1 MRALQ
6 PPVADGFE
14 LARGGSLA
22 GLFAA
27 GELPA
32 RPLLIGTNRDD
43 ISLFLGFTPAEAL
56 PELFGLPMV
65 NELMLRESVR
75 RFFPA
80 TSRANRT
87 AVLERYPL
95 SRYPPGDRYRRALFD
110 LSTDGYFACPSR
122 RVARVAAARLPGRA
136 FRYVFSADLSDG
148 AFAPGL
154 SGWLRRFL
162 DREVRP
168 WLGAYHGAN
177 EVVFWHADDRAAR
190 LSPDERALGRR
201 MVEHWVSFVKS
212 GAPLPSWP
220 GMGDRDEPFL
230 ELRLEGDRPG
240 RGWHADECTLL
251 EQFRFVWN
259 PLTLSHRPFL
269 EPVAS

>member
-1 MRALQ
+1 
-6 PPVADGFE
+6 
-14 LARGGSLA
+14 
-22 GLFAA
+22 
-27 GELPA
+27 
-32 RPLLIGTNRDD
+32 
-43 ISLFLGFTPAEAL
+43 
-56 PELFGLPMV
+56 
-65 NELMLRESVR
+65 
-75 RFFPA
+75 
-80 TSRANRT
+80 
-87 AVLERYPL
+87 
-95 SRYPPGDRYRRALFD
+95 
-110 LSTDGYFACPSR
+110 
-122 RVARVAAARLPGRA
+122 
-136 FRYVFSADLSDG
+136 
-148 AFAPGL
+148 
-154 SGWLRRFL
+154 
-162 DREVRP
+162 VRP

>member
-1 MRALQ
+1 M
-6 PPVADGFE
+6 
-14 LARGGSLA
+14 
-22 GLFAA
+22 
-27 GELPA
+27 
-32 RPLLIGTNRDD
+32 
-43 ISLFLGFTPAEAL
+43 
-56 PELFGLPMV
+56 
-65 NELMLRESVR
+65 
-75 RFFPA
+75 
-80 TSRANRT
+80 
-87 AVLERYPL
+87 
-95 SRYPPGDRYRRALFD
+95 
-110 LSTDGYFACPSR
+110 
-122 RVARVAAARLPGRA
+122 
-136 FRYVFSADLSDG
+136 
-148 AFAPGL
+148 
-154 SGWLRRFL
+154 
-162 DREVRP
+162 RP

-220 GMGDRDEPFL
+220 GMGDSDEPFL
-230 ELRLEGDRPG
+230 ELRLEADRPG